1 MCAYQWHSINHLE
14 VSNRLTP
21 DTVFLL
27 LPPTNTPIWY
37 QQQLQKKQE
46 YSFRN
51 YTLICETRCIGG
63 RVLMDA
69 INNAL
74 VGLPAHTRT
83 HPHSHV
89 QDRYLWDGLSHRF
102 ESICIAKCLRE
113 SGRWW
118 PRRSCLA
125 PINIPTTSHLFSSSP
140 WSDAP
145 IPHHQDN
152 RSTSAEG
159 HHSVP
164 LYLWWRLLVA
174 DGYTPETVTSNL
186 FWKPIRWLKRF
197 SQSIEL
203 VVNVKGIFYLWVL

>member
-1 MCAYQWHSINHLE
+1 M
-14 VSNRLTP
+14 
-21 DTVFLL
+21 
-27 LPPTNTPIWY
+27 
-37 QQQLQKKQE
+37 QKKQE

-51 YTLICETRCIGG
+51 YSLICETRCIGG

-74 VGLPAHTRT
+74 VGLQAHART
-83 HPHSHV
+83 HARTPTLTS
-89 QDRYLWDGLSHRF
+89 RTGTCTASRDGLSHRF

-164 LYLWWRLLVA
+164 LYLWWRVLVS
-174 DGYTPETVTSNL
+174 DGYTLETVTFHL
-186 FWKPIRWLKRF
+186 I
-197 SQSIEL
+197 
-203 VVNVKGIFYLWVL
+203 